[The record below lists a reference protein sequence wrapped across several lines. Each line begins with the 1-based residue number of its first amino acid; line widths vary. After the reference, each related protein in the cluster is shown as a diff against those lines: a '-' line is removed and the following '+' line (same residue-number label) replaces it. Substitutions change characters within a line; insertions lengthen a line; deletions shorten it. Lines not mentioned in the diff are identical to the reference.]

1 VTWQYCAL
9 SFLVGYFVTMQAML
23 WAHGAVLPAKV
34 AAPKLCERDRWGWG
48 YYVRERGQHLPTDM
62 LVEVVSDEHELVL
75 GYR

>member
-1 VTWQYCAL
+1 
-9 SFLVGYFVTMQAML
+9 ML